1 MLWFWFVVIL
11 YLLTFNFKS
20 EITMVYGSWYL
31 EDDGSWTVTDANGD
45 TYCMSGFI
53 NGVTTYRNQ
62 RTGIMI
68 SGEMIDTD

>member
-1 MLWFWFVVIL
+1 
-11 YLLTFNFKS
+11 
-20 EITMVYGSWYL
+20 MVYGSWYL